1 MTYDGILFTE
11 KVLIGMD
18 TCLPKNY

>member
-18 TCLPKNY
+18 TCLPKKY